1 MTWAYYIPPFRFV
14 FDNYLCA
21 VPSRA
26 LRFFLFIH
34 PYDKYINENNPY
46 NYIIRIITGFL
57 LCNYTGYS
65 SLFIMCTRF
74 TLYTIAGII
83 TAYANGVRKL
93 TP

>member
-1 MTWAYYIPPFRFV
+1 MGVLYTAFSFCVRQLFM
-14 FDNYLCA
+14 
-21 VPSRA
+21 RGA
-26 LRFFLFIH
+26 LAGVALFLFIH